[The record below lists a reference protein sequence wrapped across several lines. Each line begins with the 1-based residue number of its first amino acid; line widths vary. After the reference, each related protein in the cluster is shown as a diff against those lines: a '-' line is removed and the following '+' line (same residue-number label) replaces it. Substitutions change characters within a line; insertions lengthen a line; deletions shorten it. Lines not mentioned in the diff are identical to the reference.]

1 MKCAIYGAGSLGT
14 VLGAYMTK
22 GGVSVE
28 LVNRNRAHVDALRE
42 KGAHITGTVDFST
55 PVTAITPEEMTAPYD
70 VIFLMTKQLHN
81 KEVVTFLKP
90 LLAPDGVIV
99 TFQNGIPEPGIAEI
113 VGESHTIGCVVEW
126 GATMDAPGEC
136 VLTSDP
142 DSLSFHMGGMQ
153 GVSDA
158 KLAEV
163 RSLLEK
169 MCPVAMEDNLLG
181 ARWSKLLINATFSG
195 LGTVVGGVF
204 GDVSEKK
211 DARRVAVR
219 CMKECIDVGH
229 AAGATFAPVQG
240 KDLTKLFYY
249 KNGFKH
255 AIAELLVPIAM
266 KKHRAIEPSM
276 LQDLKKGKPC
286 EIDAINGVVCEWGRK
301 CGVPTPIND
310 RIVEIVKKEQAGE
323 LINGLREIAPYVV
336 IDCSSYI
343 ANDILSASLTICCK
357 PNKQMPLG
365 LPPRG
370 ICILFILYMRR
381 RHFSAKNS
389 SQKRFHFASYSAW
402 DTSVISFG
410 VKIPRR
416 LASSANA

>member
-22 GGVSVE
+22 GGIPVE

-195 LGTVVGGVF
+195 LGTVVGG
-204 GDVSEKK
+204 EKK

-240 KDLTKLFYY
+240 KALTKLFYY
-249 KNGFKH
+249 KNGFQR

-323 LINGLREIAPYVV
+323 L
-336 IDCSSYI
+336 
-343 ANDILSASLTICCK
+343 
-357 PNKQMPLG
+357 PLEE
-365 LPPRG
+365 
-370 ICILFILYMRR
+370 
-381 RHFSAKNS
+381 KNI
-389 SQKRFHFASYSAW
+389 RFF
-402 DTSVISFG
+402 DD
-410 VKIPRR
+410 
-416 LASSANA
+416 LL